1 MAACFSMLQREAACS
16 SALQCETLATGRY
29 GIESAS
35 QLCVAVCA
43 SMMQCVAVRDTY
55 NQQVWC
61 VSKKL
66 VFFLGIFS
74 HMQVS
79 LNSFDAKQS
88 APKIMAFVFL
98 HEAYSGGAEVDLFCK
113 VYFQMYS
120 LFLTHPNNVRSGS
133 TLSRNY
139 MNYLYVRH
147 ILPVGLFARSIFA
160 VGLFARSIF
169 AFLLDIFSKE
179 YLLVFFLQV
188 FDT

>member
-1 MAACFSMLQREAACS
+1 
-16 SALQCETLATGRY
+16 
-29 GIESAS
+29 
-35 QLCVAVCA
+35 
-43 SMMQCVAVRDTY
+43 
-55 NQQVWC
+55 
-61 VSKKL
+61 
-66 VFFLGIFS
+66 
-74 HMQVS
+74 MQVS